1 MRCILEP
8 LRDLEAPAALS
19 DQANETSLGAKLSDL
34 GNRANTEAVLATAD
48 LRPRSINT
56 TPNREFSFFNS
67 SASMIK

>member
-48 LRPRSINT
+48 LPATFDQHHAKSRVLILQ
-56 TPNREFSFFNS
+56 
-67 SASMIK
+67 